1 MLLSTRIKS
10 TYMINKKL
18 LLVFSLLLSKQSFA
32 SGLYLK
38 SGYNGEFSHY
48 VSPLQIKESKCV
60 TVDDGN
66 HNIMNLADY
75 NPRYHSVLSAGIALG
90 YQGESVGKGELEL
103 RRSQVKVDNIG
114 LIEGPIFMSYKVKGQ
129 QELMKITE
137 LTNDR
142 IESTS
147 IMANMYY
154 QPHNGRF
161 SFSPY
166 VGVGLGVTQTKM
178 FEAGSVDPAYQLK
191 AGFSHHVSDSVSMHL
206 GYSYFGVIGN
216 MFKLSNVKSMLC
228 KKNQCSKNFI
238 DNLTIHSDFSGMHGI
253 ELSMTIHFANKQ

>member
-1 MLLSTRIKS
+1 
-10 TYMINKKL
+10 
-18 LLVFSLLLSKQSFA
+18 
-32 SGLYLK
+32 
-38 SGYNGEFSHY
+38 
-48 VSPLQIKESKCV
+48 
-60 TVDDGN
+60 
-66 HNIMNLADY
+66 
-75 NPRYHSVLSAGIALG
+75 
-90 YQGESVGKGELEL
+90 
-103 RRSQVKVDNIG
+103 
-114 LIEGPIFMSYKVKGQ
+114 MSYKVKGQ

-191 AGFSHHVSDSVSMHL
+191 AGFSHHVSDSLSMHL

-228 KKNQCSKNFI
+228 KRNQCGTNFI